1 MAELDP
7 DALYHRTLDA
17 LPEGYTKLPPRAM
30 WAAKMAAPRVNAYTI
45 REKKLVPVECYLK
58 KDQNF
63 KTYATSWEIL
73 HSRIPFGSG
82 SGKADPVVDESLTV
96 VGHVGW
102 YDIDSIYVPAK
113 AAALTRKV
121 TRTVREEAPSLSSIL
136 TDRDPLRRAQVK
148 MRFPKLLEV
157 EGVRRSLP
165 ELLSDGVEVHADHYN
180 EFYLKQGYV
189 RPMEQQ
195 TGYRILTCPE
205 GRAQF
210 VAEIHDREA
219 LVESWVSPLDLI
231 SIGKLVALVGVALA
245 SKVLVRV
252 LARRALVKTLQGA
265 GTEIASGTA
274 RELSSGAAREGAG
287 DTLRGIGPYALR
299 AGSRDGAGDTLRGI
313 GANAARTAFRRRAG
327 RMTVDEMEQYL
338 NDVMANH
345 AELRVLASARGA
357 SGEQLVNASNDAL
370 RAWELRTGNRVVR
383 KTAKEMKEAVT
394 DPRNY
399 MTHRGRELWINSEA
413 AALSN
418 PATYYENVAHELCA
432 HALTGRGGSIGSVLP
447 FIGETYARH
456 NNGMF
461 ILEEAIRRGDV
472 AQALRLWR

>member
-45 REKKLVPVECYLK
+45 RKKKLVPVECYLK
-58 KDQNF
+58 KDQDF
-63 KTYATSWEIL
+63 KTYATRWEL
-73 HSRIPFGSG
+73 QHSRLALGSG

-102 YDIDSIYVPAK
+102 YAPDSIFIPKKEMAVTE
-113 AAALTRKV
+113 TRMILV
-121 TRTVREEAPSLSSIL
+121 HEPSPSLWSRV
-136 TDRDPLRRAQVK
+136 TDGRPRHTATPTRVTQTRPLW
-148 MRFPKLLEV
+148 LLLN
-157 EGVRRSLP
+157 EGVQVYVDNYER
-165 ELLSDGVEVHADHYN
+165 N
-180 EFYLKQGYV
+180 YLKQDYGNLN
-189 RPMEQQ
+189 EQH
-195 TGYRILTCPE
+195 ILYQLVTCPE

-210 VAEIHDREA
+210 LASKRDMDA